1 MKYNYKA
8 PFNTILLRYSEIGIK
23 GQNRRLFEA
32 QLLNNIKNALKD
44 VPNLDFVY
52 DFGRFALVH
61 EDDSPFSED
70 EMEIIREN
78 LSKVFGI
85 ETFSPGFLVDSDWDT
100 IRETVMEHIPE
111 VYETHAKDL
120 AEGQMIQ
127 YRARARRSFKK
138 FPYRSNEIEIKLAEE
153 ILEKYPNIKVN
164 LSDPEM
170 YIGIEV
176 REDCTYIFFEFVQG
190 PGGLPVG
197 SSDRVLSLMSGGIDS
212 PVACYHAMKRGSHVD
227 YLTFHSHPYTSN
239 NVLEKIAQL
248 VNSLDP
254 RQDKPGRYF
263 ACNLVEAQKMIRDR
277 CAPRL
282 RTILYRR
289 MMMRIAT
296 VVSRCLKSK
305 ALLTGESV
313 GQVASQTLRNM
324 DCINRSTDM
333 LILRPLLCY
342 DKNETIAIAD
352 KIGTFEISNIPAA
365 DSCTTFA
372 PKKPATNANMF
383 LVTQTEMKLDMD
395 EVIRA
400 CLKDLVLINQQTMET
415 EPYEKALKVFNKSF
429 AGRWEVSEDAY
440 ESPR

>member
-23 GQNRRLFEA
+23 GNNRRLFEA
-32 QLLNNIKNALKD
+32 QLLTNIKSALKD

-52 DFGRFALVH
+52 DFGRYALVH
-61 EDDSPFSED
+61 QDDSAFSD
-70 EMEIIREN
+70 EEIEIIREN
-78 LSKVFGI
+78 LSKVFGL
-85 ETFSPGFLVDSDWDT
+85 ETFSPGFLVDSDWDS
-100 IRETVMEHIPE
+100 IRETIMEHIPVVHE
-111 VYETHAKDL
+111 VHSKSL
-120 AEGQMIQ
+120 APGEKIQ
-127 YRARARRSFKK
+127 YRARVRRSFKK
-138 FPYRSNEIEIKLAEE
+138 FPYRSNEIEIKLAGE
-153 ILEKYPNIKVN
+153 ILDKYPDVKVN
-164 LSDPEM
+164 LDKPDM
-170 YIGIEV
+170 YVGVEV
-176 REDCTYIFFEFVQG
+176 REDCTYIFFEFIKG

-212 PVACYHAMKRGSHVD
+212 PVACYQAMKRGSHVD
-227 YLTFHSHPYTSN
+227 YLTFHSHPYTSEN
-239 NVLEKIAQL
+239 GLEKISQL
-248 VNSLDP
+248 INSLDP

-263 ACNLVEAQKMIRDR
+263 ACNMVEAQKMIRDR
-277 CAPRL
+277 CMPRL

-289 MMMRIAT
+289 VMMRIAT
-296 VVSRCLKSK
+296 VLSRCLKSK

-333 LILRPLLCY
+333 LILRPLLSY

-352 KIGTFEISNIPAA
+352 KIGTFEISNIPAS

-383 LVTQTEMKLDMD
+383 LVTQTEKNLDMD
-395 EVIRA
+395 EAIRA
-400 CLKDLVLINQQTMET
+400 CLKDLVIINQQTMEK
-415 EPYEKALKVFNKSF
+415 EPYEKALKIFEKSY
-429 AGRWEVSEDAY
+429 AGRWEVSEDTY

>member
-23 GQNRRLFEA
+23 GNNRRLFEA
-32 QLLNNIKNALKD
+32 QLLNNIKNALRD

-52 DFGRFALVH
+52 DFGRYALIH
-61 EDDSPFSED
+61 QDDSPFSD
-70 EMEIIREN
+70 EEIEIIREN
-78 LSKVFGI
+78 LSKVFGL
-85 ETFSPGFLVDSDWDT
+85 ETFSPGFLVDSDWESIRDT
-100 IRETVMEHIPE
+100 IMENIPA
-111 VYETHAKDL
+111 VHGVHAKDL
-120 AEGQMIQ
+120 APGEMIQ
-127 YRARARRSFKK
+127 YRARVRRSFKK
-138 FPYRSNEIEIKLAEE
+138 FPYRSNEIEIKLAGE
-153 ILEKYPNIKVN
+153 ILEKYPNVKVN
-164 LSDPEM
+164 LENPDM
-170 YIGIEV
+170 YVGVEV
-176 REDCTYIFFEFVQG
+176 REDCTYIFFEFIQG

-197 SSDRVLSLMSGGIDS
+197 SSDKVLSLMSGGIDS
-212 PVACYHAMKRGSHVD
+212 PVACYQAMKRGSHVD
-227 YLTFHSHPYTSN
+227 YLTFHSHPYTSE

-248 VNSLDP
+248 INSLDV

-263 ACNLVEAQKMIRDR
+263 ACNMVEAQKMIRDR
-277 CAPRL
+277 CMPRL
-282 RTILYRR
+282 RTVLYRR

-296 VVSRCLKSK
+296 VLSRCLKSK

-333 LILRPLLCY
+333 LILRPLLSY

-383 LVTQTEMKLDMD
+383 LVTQTEKNLDMD
-395 EVIRA
+395 EAIRA
-400 CLKDLVLINQQTMET
+400 CLKDLVIINQQTMES
-415 EPYEKALKVFNKSF
+415 EPYDKALRIFDKYY
-429 AGRWEVSEDAY
+429 AGRWQVNEDTY

>member
-1 MKYNYKA
+1 MKYEYKA
-8 PFNTILLRYSEIGIK
+8 PFNAILLRYSEIGIK
-23 GQNRRLFEA
+23 GNNRRIFED
-32 QLLNNIKNALKD
+32 QLLNNIRHALKD
-44 VPNLDFVY
+44 VPNLDFFY

-61 EDDSPFSED
+61 EDDSPFTNE
-70 EMEIIREN
+70 ELAVIREK
-78 LSKVFGI
+78 LSMVFGI
-85 ETFSPGFLVDSDWDT
+85 ETFSPGFQIDSDWDS
-100 IRETVMEHIPE
+100 ILETVLENFPA
-111 VYETHAKDL
+111 VYEKHLSDC
-120 AEGQMIQ
+120 AEGEMIQ
-127 YRARARRSFKK
+127 YRTRARRSFKK
-138 FPYRSNEIEIKLAEE
+138 FPFRSNEIEIKIAEE
-153 ILEKYPNIKVN
+153 ILSEYPRIKVN
-164 LSDPEM
+164 LDKPDL

-176 REDCTYIFFEFVQG
+176 REDSTFIFFEFIKG
-190 PGGLPVG
+190 PAGLPVG
-197 SSDRVLSLMSGGIDS
+197 SSDKVLSLMSGGIDS
-212 PVACYHAMKRGSHVD
+212 PVACYQAMKRGSHVD

-254 RQDKPGRYF
+254 RQDTPGRYF

-277 CAPRL
+277 CMPRL

-296 VVSRCLKSK
+296 VLARCLKSK
-305 ALLTGESV
+305 ALLTGESI

-333 LILRPLLCY
+333 LILRPLLTY
-342 DKNETIAIAD
+342 DKNETIALAD

-383 LVTQTEMKLDMD
+383 LITQTEKKLDMD

-400 CLKDLVLINQQTMET
+400 CLKDLVIINQQTMEM
-415 EPYEKALKVFNKSF
+415 EPYEKALRIFEKNF
-429 AGRWEVSEDAY
+429 AGRWEVHEDTY
-440 ESPR
+440 ESPM

>member
-23 GQNRRLFEA
+23 GNNRRIFEA
-32 QLLNNIKNALKD
+32 QLLNNIKNTLKD
-44 VPNLDFVY
+44 IPNLDFIY
-52 DFGRFALVH
+52 DFGRFALIH
-61 EDDSPFSED
+61 EDESPFSED
-70 EMEIIREN
+70 EIELIREN
-78 LSKVFGI
+78 LSKVFGL
-85 ETFSPGFLVDSDWDT
+85 ETFSPGFIVDSDWESIKDC
-100 IRETVMEHIPE
+100 VMENIPA
-111 VYETHAKDL
+111 VYETHAKGL
-120 AEGQMIQ
+120 AEGEMIQ
-127 YRARARRSFKK
+127 YRARARRSYKK

-153 ILEKYPNIKVN
+153 ILDKYPNIKVN
-164 LSDPEM
+164 LDKPDM
-170 YIGIEV
+170 YVGVEV
-176 REDCTYIFFEFVQG
+176 REDCTYIFFEFIKG

-197 SSDRVLSLMSGGIDS
+197 SSDKVLSLMSGGIDS

-239 NVLEKIAQL
+239 NVLEKLAQL
-248 VNSLDP
+248 INSLDP
-254 RQDKPGRYF
+254 RQDKPGKYF

-277 CAPRL
+277 CMPRL

-296 VVSRCLKSK
+296 VLSRCLKSK

-333 LILRPLLCY
+333 LILRPLVGF

-383 LVTQTEMKLDMD
+383 LITQTEKKLDMD
-395 EVIRA
+395 DAIRA
-400 CLKDLVLINQQTMET
+400 CLKDLVIINQQTMES
-415 EPYEKALKVFNKSF
+415 EPYEKALKVFEKNY
-429 AGRWEVSEDAY
+429 AGRWEVHEDTY